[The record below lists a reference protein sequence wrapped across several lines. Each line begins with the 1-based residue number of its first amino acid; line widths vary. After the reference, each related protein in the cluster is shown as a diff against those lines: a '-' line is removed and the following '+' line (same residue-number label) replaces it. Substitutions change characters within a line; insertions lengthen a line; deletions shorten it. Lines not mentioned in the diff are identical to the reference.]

1 MKSYEINMIVPL
13 SPSMYDRERIKKTPE
28 ELVLWYEVESV
39 CRAVFVDARI
49 KSSVGRFYMM

>member
-1 MKSYEINMIVPL
+1 MIVPL